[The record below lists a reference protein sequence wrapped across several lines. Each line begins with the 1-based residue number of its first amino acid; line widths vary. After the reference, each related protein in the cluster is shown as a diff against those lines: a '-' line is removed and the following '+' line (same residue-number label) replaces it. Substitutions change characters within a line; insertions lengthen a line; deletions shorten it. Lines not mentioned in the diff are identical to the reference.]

1 MRAEIITIGDEI
13 LIGQIVDTNSAFIA
27 KEFNKIGIEIYQ
39 ITSVQD
45 DKHHILQALGD
56 AEDHAD
62 IIIVTG
68 GLGPTKDDITKQT
81 LCEYFDDTLV
91 QDDSVLAHVEQL
103 FAKYI
108 TNTHTSLKGEAG
120 ISEINR
126 RQALV
131 PSRATVLKNAFGTAP
146 GMWFEKDK
154 KVFVSLPGVPYEMKA
169 LVTNEVIPRLLTHF
183 KRPFIV
189 HKTVLTFGLGES
201 AIAERIAGW
210 EDNLPAFIKL
220 AYLPNLG
227 KVRLRL
233 SAKGPSLEAIGQ
245 EVSRQLQLLLPMIAD
260 IYVGMEEEE
269 EIEQTIGRLLTQ
281 KGKTL
286 ALAESCTGG
295 KLASKFTTHPGT
307 SKYFKG
313 AVVSYA
319 TAAKEEILKVP
330 QQLIDRHSVVSAEVA
345 QSMAVQAQR
354 LFHADY
360 ALSTTGNAGPT
371 KGGSEAEVGTVY
383 IALASPEGVVSEKFE
398 FGKNRDRVIGKA
410 VNKALEILF
419 KEILKN

>member
-27 KEFNKIGIEIYQ
+27 KEFNKIGVEIYQ

-45 DKHHILQALGD
+45 DKHHILQALRD
-56 AEDHAD
+56 AENHAD

-81 LCEYFDDTLV
+81 LCEYFDDILI
-91 QDDSVLAHVEQL
+91 QDDSVLMHIEEL

-108 TNTHTSLKGEAG
+108 SNTP
-120 ISEINR
+120 ISDLNR
-126 RQALV
+126 KQALV
-131 PSRATVLKNAFGTAP
+131 PSKAIVLKNAFGTAP

-169 LVTNEVIPRLLTHF
+169 LITNEVVPRLLGHF
-183 KRPFIV
+183 KRPFIA

-201 AIAERIAGW
+201 AIAERIASW

-233 SAKGPSLEAIGQ
+233 SAKGLSLEVIEQ
-245 EVSRQLQLLLPMIAD
+245 EVSRQLQLLMPMIAD

-295 KLASKFTTHPGT
+295 KLASKFTTHPGA

-319 TAAKEEILKVP
+319 TAAKEDVLSVP
-330 QQLIDRHSVVSAEVA
+330 PQLIDQYSVVSAEVS
-345 QSMAVQAQR
+345 QSMAVQTQK
-354 LFHADY
+354 LFRSDY
-360 ALSTTGNAGPT
+360 ALSTTGNAGPA
-371 KGGSEAEVGTVY
+371 KGDSEADVGTVY
-383 IALASPEGVVSEKFE
+383 IALATPVGVISEKFE

>member
-27 KEFNKIGIEIYQ
+27 KELNKIGIEIHQ
-39 ITSVQD
+39 ITSVHD
-45 DKHHILQALGD
+45 DKHHILQSLED
-56 AEDHAD
+56 AENHVD
-62 IIIVTG
+62 IILITG

-81 LCEYFDDTLV
+81 LCEYFDDILI
-91 QDDSVLAHVEQL
+91 QDDAVLAHIEEL

-108 TNTHTSLKGEAG
+108 SNTQ
-120 ISEINR
+120 ISDLNR
-126 RQALV
+126 KQALV
-131 PSRATVLKNAFGTAP
+131 PSKAKVLPNVFGTAP
-146 GMWFEKDK
+146 GMWIEKK
-154 KVFVSLPGVPYEMKA
+154 NKVFVSLPGVPYEMKN
-169 LVTNEVIPRLLTHF
+169 LISNEVVPRLMSHYE
-183 KRPFIV
+183 RPFIL

-201 AIAERIAGW
+201 ALAERIADW
-210 EDNLPAFIKL
+210 EDQLPTFIKL

-233 SAKGPSLEAIGQ
+233 SAKGLSLEKIEQ
-245 EVSRQLQLLLPMIAD
+245 EVSRQLQLLMPLIED

-269 EIEQTIGRLLTQ
+269 EIEQTIGRLFTQ

-295 KLASKFTTHPGT
+295 KLASKFTTHPGA

-313 AVVSYA
+313 GVVAYA
-319 TAAKEEILKVP
+319 TVAKEDVLKVP
-330 QQLIDRHSVVSAEVA
+330 SQLIQQNSVVSSEVA
-345 QSMAVQAQR
+345 ESMAVQAQK
-354 LFHADY
+354 LFQSDY

-371 KGGSEAEVGTVY
+371 KGDSEAEAGTVY
-383 IALASPEGVVSEKFE
+383 IALAMPNGVFSERFE

-410 VNKALEILF
+410 VNKALELLL

>member
-1 MRAEIITIGDEI
+1 MRAEIITIGDEF

-27 KEFNKIGIEIYQ
+27 KELNKIGIEIHQ
-39 ITSVQD
+39 ITSVHD
-45 DKHHILQALGD
+45 DKHHILQSLED
-56 AEDHAD
+56 AENHVD
-62 IIIVTG
+62 IILITG

-81 LCEYFDDTLV
+81 LCEYFDDILI
-91 QDDSVLAHVEQL
+91 QDDAVLAHIEEL

-108 TNTHTSLKGEAG
+108 SNTQ
-120 ISEINR
+120 ISDLNR
-126 RQALV
+126 KQALV
-131 PSRATVLKNAFGTAP
+131 PSKAKVLPNVFGTAP
-146 GMWFEKDK
+146 GMWIEKK
-154 KVFVSLPGVPYEMKA
+154 NKVFVSLPGVPYEMKN
-169 LVTNEVIPRLLTHF
+169 LISNEVVPRLMSHYE
-183 KRPFIV
+183 RPFIL

-201 AIAERIAGW
+201 ALAERIADW
-210 EDNLPAFIKL
+210 EDQLPTFIKL

-233 SAKGPSLEAIGQ
+233 SAKGLSLEKIEQ
-245 EVSRQLQLLLPMIAD
+245 EVSRQLQLLMPLIED

-269 EIEQTIGRLLTQ
+269 EIEQTIGRLFTQ

-295 KLASKFTTHPGT
+295 KLASKFTTHPGA

-313 AVVSYA
+313 GVVAYA
-319 TAAKEEILKVP
+319 TVAKEDVLKVP
-330 QQLIDRHSVVSAEVA
+330 SQLIQQNSVVSSQVAE
-345 QSMAVQAQR
+345 SMAVQAQK
-354 LFHADY
+354 LFQSDY

-371 KGGSEAEVGTVY
+371 KGDSEAEAGTVY
-383 IALASPEGVVSEKFE
+383 IALAMPNGVFSERFE

-410 VNKALEILF
+410 VNKALELLL

>member
-45 DKHHILQALGD
+45 DKAHILQAFND
-56 AEDHAD
+56 AENHAD
-62 IIIVTG
+62 IVIITG

-81 LCEYFDDTLV
+81 LCEYFDDVLI
-91 QDDSVLAHVEQL
+91 QDDAVLAHIEEL
-103 FAKYI
+103 FAKFI
-108 TNTHTSLKGEAG
+108 SNTP
-120 ISEINR
+120 ISDLNR
-126 RQALV
+126 KQALV
-131 PSRATVLKNAFGTAP
+131 PSKSKVLKNAFGTAP
-146 GMWFEKDK
+146 GMWIEKDK

-169 LVTNEVIPRLLTHF
+169 LIANEVIPRLMTHF
-183 KRPFIV
+183 KRPFII
-189 HKTVLTFGLGES
+189 HKTVLTYGLGES
-201 AIAERIAGW
+201 ALAERIADW
-210 EDNLPAFIKL
+210 EDQLPGFIKL

-233 SAKGPSLEAIGQ
+233 SAKGLSLAEIEQ
-245 EVSRQLQLLLPMIAD
+245 EVSRRLALLMPMIAD

-269 EIEQTIGRLLTQ
+269 EIEQSIGRLFTQ

-295 KLASKFTTHPGT
+295 KLANKFTTHPGA

-319 TAAKEEILKVP
+319 TAAKEDILKVP
-330 QQLIDRHSVVSAEVA
+330 PQLIEQYSVVSAEVA
-345 QSMAVQAQR
+345 QSMATQAQK
-354 LFHADY
+354 LFNSDY

-371 KGGSEAEVGTVY
+371 KGDSEAEVGTVY
-383 IALASPEGVVSEKFE
+383 IALATPNGVFSEKFE

>member
-27 KEFNKIGIEIYQ
+27 KELNKIGIEIFQ
-39 ITSVQD
+39 ITSVHD
-45 DKHHILQALGD
+45 DSTHILQAFKD
-56 AEDHAD
+56 AENHAE
-62 IIIVTG
+62 IIIITG

-81 LCEYFDDTLV
+81 LCAYFDDVLI
-91 QDDSVLAHVEQL
+91 QNDAVLAHVEEL

-108 TNTHTSLKGEAG
+108 NNTP
-120 ISEINR
+120 ISDLNR
-126 RQALV
+126 KQALV
-131 PSRATVLKNAFGTAP
+131 PSKAKVLKNAFGTAP
-146 GMWFEKDK
+146 GMWIEKND
-154 KVFVSLPGVPYEMKA
+154 KVFISLPGVPYEMKA
-169 LVTNEVIPRLLTHF
+169 LIANEVVPRLLTHF

-189 HKTVLTFGLGES
+189 HKTVLTYGLGES
-201 AIAERIAGW
+201 VIAERIADW
-210 EDNLPAFIKL
+210 EDHLPAFIKL

-233 SAKGPSLEAIGQ
+233 SAKGSSLPEIEQ
-245 EVSRQLQLLLPMIAD
+245 EVSRQLAMLMPMIAD
-260 IYVGMEEEE
+260 IYVGMEEDE
-269 EIEQTIGRLLTQ
+269 EIEQSIGKLFTQ

-295 KLASKFTTHPGT
+295 KLASKFTTNPGA
-307 SKYFKG
+307 SKYFMG
-313 AVVSYA
+313 GVVSYA
-319 TAAKEEILKVP
+319 TASKEDILKVP
-330 QQLIDRHSVVSAEVA
+330 SQLINQFTVVSAEVA
-345 QSMAVQAQR
+345 QSMATQAQK
-354 LFHADY
+354 LFNSDY

-371 KGGSEAEVGTVY
+371 KGDSEAEVGTVF
-383 IALASPEGVVSEKFE
+383 IALATPNGVFSEKFE